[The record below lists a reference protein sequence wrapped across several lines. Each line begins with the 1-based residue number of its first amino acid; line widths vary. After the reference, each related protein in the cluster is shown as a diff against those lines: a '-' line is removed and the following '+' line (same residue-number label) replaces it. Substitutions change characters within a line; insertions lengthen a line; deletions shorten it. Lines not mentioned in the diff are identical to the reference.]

1 MNKVRLTE
9 QDGIAISSKQ
19 YVAIKNG
26 IIAGLEIA
34 SGAKSSATSLHKKE
48 EQIAAVKAQIV
59 NLYSLSKELPLILAL
74 QNGVTG
80 YFVQQVLF
88 NELKSGAYS
97 GSVNIVPNQEWYDND
112 LQDKAIFLILDRLEK
127 DNGLP
132 YVLRLFTE
140 LVDNKINNARTK
152 RTILTWLL
160 NHDNIEF
167 ISIKYRNKLQK
178 ILTHVWGNKTA
189 YALINNFN
197 TNNTVS
203 GHVVHTNVFKY
214 LSLDNSDIINLANRL
229 NVKNAILHIFGVKV
243 KGGLYDQYN
252 SAKKDI
258 FASPNIPE
266 EVLIG
271 LLSDQTHPQYLQLW
285 STEEK
290 RKTTIAKIR
299 EFTKATTA
307 NIQIRQTKSNEKNGA
322 DVEVN
327 VAKVTDFMALYK
339 TGYESGFTNE
349 INTQII
355 NLAKKKKLDI
365 PYKNIGVIIDKSISM
380 RGHKQESKNTPLA
393 IVDFTAKVLELSSD
407 MCVLATTSQIS
418 DLSLQFLQVV
428 ENFKNERL
436 DAIFILSD
444 GYENSYDGLLDE
456 VIDAWMDMTDTHLPI
471 FHVSPI
477 TGNETGMKV
486 RKLSNHAS
494 TIAINKPE
502 SLALQINSK
511 LLESDIKMWL
521 ANQLKQLKKA

>member
-167 ISIKYRNKLQK
+167 VSIKYRNKLQK

-189 YALINNFN
+189 YAIVNNLNIIAPFKLGN
-197 TNNTVS
+197 EKLFANVTKYILNNVATE
-203 GHVVHTNVFKY
+203 NIRK
-214 LSLDNSDIINLANRL
+214 
-229 NVKNAILHIFGVKV
+229 AILHIFGVKV

-307 NIQIRQTKSNEKNGA
+307 NTQIRQTKSNEKIGA

-355 NLAKKKKLDI
+355 NLATKKKLDI

-477 TGNETGMKV
+477 TGNETCMKV